1 MTWTY
6 SNTSLSSELSRV
18 RLLIGDTNTQ
28 EQLLTDEEINYFRG
42 AYGDVNLAAAHCCI
56 AIIAKL
62 ARDTTRS
69 ALGMSDS
76 RNEIIR
82 TYEDT
87 RDRLLAMHSGL
98 AEMTS
103 TGDSVSAKETLTDD
117 TDRVQPLFDRGR
129 WNNATAIDQDEDS

>member
-6 SNTSLSSELSRV
+6 DDTDITTDLAKV
-18 RLLIGDTNTQ
+18 RLRIGDTMTQ
-28 EQLLTDEEINYFRG
+28 AQLLTDEEINHYLG
-42 AYGDVNLAAAHCCI
+42 LYSSIDEAAAYCCD
-56 AIIAKL
+56 AIVARL

-76 RNEIIR
+76 RNEMIR
-82 TYEDT
+82 TYTDMAISL
-87 RDRLLAMHSGL
+87 RASHGSVADL
-98 AEMTS
+98 TS

-117 TDRVQPLFDRGR
+117 TDRVQPLFNRSR